1 MSPTY
6 VALGLNPKFKTGIPF
21 SLGITPLHNDG
32 GVETI
37 NALISLKYEYQYEIL
52 KYYFYM
58 IIFLIK
64 QYSDRSDS
72 KICLGTCF
80 SYLTG

>member
-6 VALGLNPKFKTGIPF
+6 VALGLNSKFKTSIPF
-21 SLGITPLHNDG
+21 SLGIPPLHNG
-32 GVETI
+32 EGLETI
-37 NALISLKYEYQYEIL
+37 NALFSLKYGYQYEIL

-64 QYSDRSDS
+64 QYDRSDS
-72 KICLGTCF
+72 KICLWTCF